1 MDGANKS
8 ILDIIRSL
16 ERVKQMTSLKDD
28 MEPVRALLYFRGEY
42 VDTEFDLYPFS
53 TVEDIKHA
61 AYEFVRETYG
71 EAAARDWHP
80 KFQFVGQ
87 STGGAGAAASA
98 EAEEPDIN
106 TQYYGADINWYPV
119 GRTGVAPLG
128 GEFNRAAAI
137 PLVNPLKLMDTSTAR
152 DRRFVDSQGNF
163 INPGK
168 SRNNR
173 TSLEDRFPDGVPV
186 LHIYCLRSLMSEY
199 DGAQP
204 IPQKD
209 WNGRFAPYFPDVP
222 LEGPY
227 EASDADR
234 RYLETL
240 HRYLAAREK
249 QLAYVNELFEDGV
262 HFTHNVLTVE
272 GLRLLRLVWET
283 PVEDFEGPE
292 QMFYRMPVTERRP
305 FFRLIPDS
313 GGPLVK
319 LHVGGVLP
327 TPTVTDPNIIA
338 QWGRESTPTANKDYM
353 FMKIVLRAGGLTPP
367 QYVTVRLFEGGTAD
381 VFLLPSKPSPFLD
394 PVGDLGNLYKALADG
409 MEGSQFVDYPL
420 SLGETA
426 MRINVRVALG
436 ADIFSADQLR
446 TRLRAFSY
454 FFQEIPALKGETPL
468 VMLRYKAVS
477 DFANE
482 DRIYTF
488 LTQYANRLM
497 LEGGELAGG
506 EEDMDANILTALME
520 EFGMPADDAQRI
532 LSEWLTK
539 REKFVVRNPE
549 KMSFTEAYNPG
560 TDIAI
565 YGSFQTYDVDIYR
578 ATSLRDLQR
587 IQNLLALLLA
597 VPTDEL
603 RPSSRRSAEV
613 AEGAAA
619 VEEEIL
625 SREEARPVAAAAA
638 ENVEADDNNASS
650 LGNFDDFGMSVME
663 PEEDLVAAATAAAP
677 APAAKPAPVAP
688 AATPKTLAA
697 TAIAAPSKGP
707 PPGVKVKSWFID
719 RLQQLDPTLFK
730 YKPTVAGDLSY
741 PQRCAANVDQQPAI
755 LTHDEYMTMR
765 AIYEEDEARGEVD
778 FIVYPLEHEEEDRDP
793 LPNAEVYTIMKY
805 GSNPAKPNYYM
816 CPPIFCLHDRIMI
829 RPANFES
836 KKDRRGKDKPKD
848 SCPFCHGRPI
858 EKANRNKVT
867 PGYTVVIR
875 MNKPKANRPHSY
887 VGFLKESGHPAGFK
901 LPCCYIKDTTLRI
914 EDPAFEHFK
923 KARQAAD
930 IRAAMPAAAAAEAPA
945 EDEEGE
951 ERTFADED
959 ADDADLFFGKAV
971 QYRVAIER
979 IATAYIKKREKY
991 PLKTDKH
998 GMPQFGML
1006 SEGLDK
1012 YFSQDSAKLIQ
1023 RTKQEIAPKA
1033 AGFLRF
1039 AVNNTNL
1046 NESLFACVAPLL
1058 FKNSADEVR
1067 ALLLR
1072 AYRPDI
1078 FLYSHYGNLVHEF
1091 YTPTTEP
1098 PAPNLLGDWAKTYFD
1113 IDRLTPANTTYLQ
1126 RAYIAYTNFRAFLKD
1141 PTKRKELRHITPI
1154 LAEPGPITPR
1164 GMHLIVLQVDPQ
1176 NPAQPPKVVCPSL
1189 GVDIER
1195 QKRADV
1201 VFITRD
1207 SQGVYELLVH
1217 TENRPAEGGHVATHE
1232 TTLVFQRA
1240 FQGGMQ
1246 AYSKLY
1252 AAWPAVVRER
1262 VDEFFTQCKGPGRAA
1277 YAAATSL
1284 APLDLI
1290 PLSRAILKATAVRRV
1305 AGVVRDTYNHVQ
1317 AIVLAGRTGLVTL
1330 PVVDDG
1336 FIPSMLRV
1344 YFDHDDYADSF
1355 ATAAETVATYRE
1367 LQRVFAEYAGYSP
1380 EKLVE
1385 RTLDDQTAFFVRLQN
1400 KLLVPV
1406 AYEEGDDTVGLTRQT
1421 VSILEADIN
1430 RRLARPT
1437 GADPIT
1443 GYRSKRNQLEE
1454 LYQHL
1459 RLSFAGWLQSAEAI
1473 EIRRQIQA
1481 IVFGAKFGLSLP
1493 LFEKRKRLL
1502 ILIGGELASWMTADE
1517 DVVYH
1522 PTFLRHDCRLIE
1534 DPGKCTGACVWKQDE
1549 GRCLLHVPTETE
1561 LVPGEIVVETADLFA
1576 KRLVEE
1582 LIRFPVRRR
1591 QLMQNGVSSLTV
1603 IKGAIRVRGPTGD
1616 YDQYIV
1622 PQASHEWTDLFA
1634 VDSQLQMQGR
1644 PQYFEEFGSLEGAPT
1659 AAEEQQL
1666 GLMPV
1671 SADLRTVLGMPVA
1684 AAGGERLRMWIAEG
1698 NEVTRRQPLLPLRAL
1713 LGVEL
1718 GALGLDLRGAEITA
1732 GAMRTYVERTGLPV
1746 ALIEMRSGTQA
1757 GIRVWRP
1764 AAEGAAAAAMG
1775 ADEMFVFVQTD
1786 EGRVITLTT
1795 VDQRNHS
1802 LALRDFP
1809 VALKSAFKDAEMVG
1823 TRAVGQSHQP
1833 VSASAMGVTG
1843 KMTLAQ
1849 MRAARTAAP
1858 AAPSPAPVAAT
1869 APPPPLSVA
1878 PRLTL
1883 GQAKRPTAVAEEA
1896 PEFVPT
1902 PKVTLGQTKRPSSA
1916 YSVTAAPAASPIQRP
1931 TLGEMKRASAAQILL
1946 PPPVAEDS
1954 TPELEA
1960 PAAAEQSTTPEL
1972 EEPIPETIRSQRLT
1986 LGTAKSL
1993 AKSIQPATLPASK
2006 VPAQSLS
2013 VTQPKISLAAAMKKK
2028 ESAVA
2033 APSVIPPPPLP
2044 SAPQISNSNS
2054 SEPSSNY
2061 EIESQNESYNN
2072 SSNYESD
2079 PENNSD
2085 DPETAEERKRR
2096 AANLLKR
2103 LGL

>member
-1 MDGANKS
+1 MDGANES

-28 MEPVRALLYFRGEY
+28 MEPVRVLLYFRGEF

-71 EAAARDWHP
+71 DAAALDWHP

-87 STGGAGAAASA
+87 PSAA
-98 EAEEPDIN
+98 AEEPDMN
-106 TQYYGADINWYPV
+106 TQYYGADTNWYPV
-119 GRTGVAPLG
+119 GRTGVAQLG
-128 GEFNRAAAI
+128 GEFNRTAAI
-137 PLVNPLKLMDTSTAR
+137 PLVNPLKLMDVSMPR

-173 TSLEDRFPDGVPV
+173 TSLEDRFPDGVPM
-186 LHIYCLRSLMSEY
+186 LHIYNLYSLMRTY

-227 EASDADR
+227 KSSETDR
-234 RYLETL
+234 RYLDSL

-249 QLAYVNELFEDGV
+249 QLAYLNELFEDGV

-283 PVEDFEGPE
+283 PVDDFEGPE
-292 QMFYRMPVTERRP
+292 QMFYRMPVTSRRP

-353 FMKIVLRAGGLTPP
+353 FMKIVLRAGGMTPP
-367 QYVTVRLFEGGTAD
+367 QYITVRLFEGGTAD
-381 VFLLPSKPSPFLD
+381 VFLMPSKPSPFLD
-394 PVGDLGNLYKALADG
+394 PIGDLGNLYKALADG
-409 MEGSQFVDYPL
+409 MAGSQFVDYPL

-426 MRINVRVALG
+426 MRLTVRVALG
-436 ADIFSADQLR
+436 EDIFNAEQLR

-454 FFQEIPALKGETPL
+454 FFQEIPALKGETPM

-488 LTQYANRLM
+488 LTQYANRIM
-497 LEGGELAGG
+497 LDSTGAGREGD
-506 EEDMDANILTALME
+506 DMDANILAALME
-520 EFGMPADDAQRI
+520 EFGLPADEAQRT

-565 YGSFQTYDVDIYR
+565 YGSFQTYEVDIYR

-603 RPSSRRSAEV
+603 HPSSRRSEEV
-613 AEGAAA
+613 TEGAAI

-625 SREEARPVAAAAA
+625 SREEARPSAVSEAGPMADGPSAAAAAAA
-638 ENVEADDNNASS
+638 ENVEADNNNASS
-650 LGNFDDFGMSVME
+650 MGDFDDFGMSMME
-663 PEEDLVAAATAAAP
+663 PEEDLVAAAKPSATIGKASPAPIPEKAVAAVATEAAAAEAAAP
-677 APAAKPAPVAP
+677 KSLLAPP
-688 AATPKTLAA
+688 T
-697 TAIAAPSKGP
+697 KGP

-730 YKPTVAGDLSY
+730 YKPTVTGDLSY
-741 PQRCAANVDQQPAI
+741 PQRCAANVDQQPAV

-778 FIVYPLEHEEEDRDP
+778 FILYPLEHEEEDRDP

-805 GSNPAKPNYYM
+805 GSNPSKPNYYM
-816 CPPIFCLHDRIMI
+816 CPPLFCLHDRIMI

-836 KKDRRGKDKPKD
+836 KKDRRDKDKPKE

-867 PGYTVVIR
+867 PGYTVVVR

-923 KARQAAD
+923 KARQTAD
-930 IRAAMPAAAAAEAPA
+930 IRAAEGAAPGAGAENTDGE
-945 EDEEGE
+945 EDEERSHG
-951 ERTFADED
+951 DED
-959 ADDADLFFGKAV
+959 ADDVDLFFGKAV

-998 GMPQFGML
+998 GMPQFGVL
-1006 SEGLDK
+1006 PEGLDK
-1012 YFSQDSAKLIQ
+1012 YFTQDSTKLIQ
-1023 RTKQEIAPKA
+1023 RTKQEIAPRA
-1033 AGFLRF
+1033 NGFLRF
-1039 AVNNTNL
+1039 AVNNANL

-1091 YTPTTEP
+1091 YTPTTDL

-1113 IDRLTPANTTYLQ
+1113 IDRMTPANTTYLQ
-1126 RAYIAYTNFRAFLKD
+1126 RIYIAYNNFRAFLKD
-1141 PTKRKELRHITPI
+1141 PSKRKELRHITPI

-1195 QKRADV
+1195 QKRADI

-1217 TENRPAEGGHVATHE
+1217 TENRPAEGGHVAAHE

-1317 AIVLAGRTGLVTL
+1317 AIVLAGRTGLITL

-1336 FIPSMLRV
+1336 FIPGMLRV

-1355 ATAAETVATYRE
+1355 ATAKETVDTYGE

-1385 RTLDDQTAFFVRLQN
+1385 RTLDDQTGYFVRLQN

-1406 AYEEGDDTVGLTRQT
+1406 AYEEGEDTAGLTRQS

-1437 GADPIT
+1437 GTDPIT
-1443 GYRSKRNQLEE
+1443 GYRSKRNQIEE

-1459 RLSFAGWLQSAEAI
+1459 RLSFAGWLQSAEAA

-1502 ILIGGELASWMTADE
+1502 ILIGGELASWMADDK

-1561 LVPGEIVVETADLFA
+1561 LIPGELLVETTDLFA
-1576 KRLVEE
+1576 KRLIEE

-1591 QLMQNGVSSLTV
+1591 QLMNNGVSSLTV
-1603 IKGAIRVRGPTGD
+1603 IKGAIRIRGPAGE

-1622 PQASHEWTDLFA
+1622 PQTSHEWTDLFA
-1634 VDSQLQMQGR
+1634 LDSQLQMQGK
-1644 PQYFEEFGSLEGAPT
+1644 PKYFEEFGSLEGAPT

-1671 SADLRTVLGMPVA
+1671 SADLRAVLQMPA
-1684 AAGGERLRMWIAEG
+1684 AATAGERLRMWIAEG

-1718 GALGLDLRGAEITA
+1718 GTLGLDLRGTEITA
-1732 GAMRTYVERTGLPV
+1732 NAMRIYVERTGLPV
-1746 ALIEMRSGTQA
+1746 SLIEMRTGAPSPRIT
-1757 GIRVWRP
+1757 VWRP
-1764 AAEGAAAAAMG
+1764 AAGGAVMG
-1775 ADEMFVFVQTD
+1775 VDEMFVFVQTD

-1802 LALRDFP
+1802 LSVRDFP
-1809 VALKSAFKDAEMVG
+1809 AALKVAFRDAEMVG
-1823 TRAVGQSHQP
+1823 TRVNGQSQQP
-1833 VSASAMGVTG
+1833 ASASAVGTTG
-1843 KMTLAQ
+1843 KMTLTQ
-1849 MRAARTAAP
+1849 MRAARMSAAAAVP
-1858 AAPSPAPVAAT
+1858 ASVAAA
-1869 APPPPLSVA
+1869 APPPPFSVA

-1883 GQAKRPTAVAEEA
+1883 GQAKRPITEEVPVFTPTPKITLGQAKRPSPTPVQQPQRLTLGQMKQAATVATAEENSTPEMDIPIA
-1896 PEFVPT
+1896 TAEQDTTPEFV
-1902 PKVTLGQTKRPSSA
+1902 
-1916 YSVTAAPAASPIQRP
+1916 
-1931 TLGEMKRASAAQILL
+1931 
-1946 PPPVAEDS
+1946 D
-1954 TPELEA
+1954 
-1960 PAAAEQSTTPEL
+1960 
-1972 EEPIPETIRSQRLT
+1972 PIPESVPVPFERPRLT

-1993 AKSIQPATLPASK
+1993 AKSIPAAAALP
-2006 VPAQSLS
+2006 VI
-2013 VTQPKISLAAAMKKK
+2013 QPKISLATAMKKK
-2028 ESAVA
+2028 ESVA
-2033 APSVIPPPPLP
+2033 AP
-2044 SAPQISNSNS
+2044 APAPAPAPISSNSNS
-2054 SEPSSNY
+2054 SEYENSN
-2061 EIESQNESYNN
+2061 
-2072 SSNYESD
+2072 SNKYESES
-2079 PENNSD
+2079 ENSNSD
-2085 DPETAEERKRR
+2085 SANSATREDRQRK

-2103 LGL
+2103 LGF